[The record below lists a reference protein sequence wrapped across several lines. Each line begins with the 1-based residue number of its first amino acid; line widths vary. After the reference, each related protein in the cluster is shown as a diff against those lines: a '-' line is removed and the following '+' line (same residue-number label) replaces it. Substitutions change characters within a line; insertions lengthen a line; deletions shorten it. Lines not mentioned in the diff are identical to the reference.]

1 MESIK
6 PRLRM
11 ELYMCTE
18 LIITSYR
25 PSITIDHAKS
35 VMENIDFS
43 KERRETDRLVDI
55 RRHDGIHQT
64 ATQNGALHVR

>member
-11 ELYMCTE
+11 ELCMCAE

-25 PSITIDHAKS
+25 PSITIDYAKS
-35 VMENIDFS
+35 VMENINFS
-43 KERRETDRLVDI
+43 KEKIETDRLVDI
-55 RRHDGIHQT
+55 RHHDGIHQT
-64 ATQNGALHVR
+64 TTQNGALHVH